1 MCAQVCVC
9 AFGPCCFV
17 GANGCIPLTMLAD
30 MSVLLFAYVC
40 MLTAF
45 ETMISLF
52 KTWSIKKENLNLN
65 LNYDLKVVKAHSGT
79 V

>member
-1 MCAQVCVC
+1 
-9 AFGPCCFV
+9 
-17 GANGCIPLTMLAD
+17 MLAD